1 MDLSG
6 VGQGLYDKN
15 IGKLYAPAQ
24 LLPYEEKHKRKTR
37 NTRRMDDKRQEIVV
51 QYKRMCHEI
60 TKKKRAC
67 LFMSQNGVTLRCSL
81 ELCRVW

>member
-1 MDLSG
+1 MSG

-15 IGKLYAPAQ
+15 SGKLYAPAQ

-51 QYKRMCHEI
+51 QYKRRCHGI
-60 TKKKRAC
+60 IKKKED
-67 LFMSQNGVTLRCSL
+67 LFIHVSKWCHFEMVSGV
-81 ELCRVW
+81 V